1 MTTMNDAKRV
11 NRDVLG
17 GFLFKLFSSLGMT
30 GGNARTC
37 ADAVVLTNLW
47 GIDSHGIV
55 RLPTYARRL
64 RENVINGNPKVRV
77 LADSGALRILDGDEG
92 MGFLVGHEAMHQAME
107 MAGAHGIGMASVRNS
122 NHFGAASLYAWQ
134 AVKEGFMALVMS
146 NVRPNM
152 VAPGGAEPVTGNN
165 PIAFGAPTR
174 LGFPFLLDISMSTVA
189 GGKFFLAQSREEKI
203 PFGWATDKDGKPTD
217 DPGKALEG
225 FLLPIGGHKGFG
237 LSLVVDLLC
246 GVISGGTFQHRILS
260 MYTSPDSTSG
270 TCHMMLALDPGV
282 LLGESAYLDRMDTFY
297 RSIKSSP
304 VRAESCMYLPG
315 EIEHATMLRRESDGI
330 PVHDE
335 LLREINCLACDL
347 GVEALDT
354 IDQTRAPRG
363 PGRILNHR

>member
-1 MTTMNDAKRV
+1 MVTTMNDAKRV

-17 GFLFKLFSSLGMT
+17 KFLFNLFSGLGMT
-30 GGNARTC
+30 GENARTC

-55 RLPTYARRL
+55 RLPIYARRL
-64 RENVINGNPKVRV
+64 RDDVINGNPDVRV

-92 MGFLVGHEAMHQAME
+92 MGFLVGHEAMRHAME
-107 MAGAHGIGMASVRNS
+107 MAGTRGIGVTSVRNS

-146 NVRPNM
+146 NVRPNL
-152 VAPGGAEPVTGNN
+152 VAPGGTKAVTGNN

-174 LGFPFLLDISMSTVA
+174 LGFPFLLDISMSMVA
-189 GGKFFLAQSREEKI
+189 GGKLILAQSREETI
-203 PFGWATDKDGKPTD
+203 PFGWATDSDGRPTD

-246 GVISGGTFQHRILS
+246 GVISGGTFQHEILS
-260 MYTSPDSTSG
+260 MYTSPDSSSG
-270 TCHMMLALDPGV
+270 TSHMMLALDPGV
-282 LLGESAYLDRMDTFY
+282 LLGESAYLDRMDAFHRT
-297 RSIKSSP
+297 IKSSP

-315 EIEHATMLRRESDGI
+315 EIEHATMLRRESEGI

-335 LLREINCLACDL
+335 LLREINCLARDL
-347 GVEALDT
+347 GVEALDA
-354 IDQTRAPRG
+354 ID
-363 PGRILNHR
+363 